1 MVGTKIKNMMK
12 MSKQFDHFDNSINNF
27 MKNAKTVFLENRKTP
42 KKMDTANLE
51 V

>member
-27 MKNAKTVFLENRKTP
+27 MKNAKTVFFGKSKNP
-42 KKMDTANLE
+42 
-51 V
+51 